1 MSGPV
6 IGMMQNLKPI
16 HVELYSPHYN
26 NMGRCVF
33 EMHGREDRFS
43 YSERHS
49 DVYFSEIVI
58 KPQSSTQSTSNRLV
72 YSGSDRQLI

>member
-6 IGMMQNLKPI
+6 IGMIQNLKPI

-33 EMHGREDRFS
+33 EVHGGEDRFS
-43 YSERHS
+43 CSERHS
-49 DVYFSEIVI
+49 DVYFSGNCYQTTVLNSIN
-58 KPQSSTQSTSNRLV
+58 QQSTGLFWE
-72 YSGSDRQLI
+72 